1 MIQRIQS
8 VFLLIV
14 VILSA
19 LLFVFPI
26 ADYYS
31 DAATLKLML
40 TGVDS
45 YVPKGASLQ
54 TAVLSPYL
62 VYFNILVN
70 VAVAAIAGYAILQYK
85 RRPLQVKMVRI
96 GLLIDIVLLVI
107 LFVITDFLKKKLQV
121 TPDYGIG
128 ILFPL
133 ISVVF
138 LLLAQRA
145 ILKDERLVKSTD
157 RLR

>member
-8 VFLLIV
+8 VFLLMV
-14 VILSA
+14 VVLAA

-26 ADYYS
+26 ADYFS
-31 DAATLKLML
+31 DTTTLKLML

-54 TAVLSPYL
+54 TAVISPYL
-62 VYFNILVN
+62 VYFNVLVN
-70 VAVAAIAGYAILQYK
+70 LAVAATAGFAIFQYK
-85 RRPLQVKMVRI
+85 QRPFQVKLVRI
-96 GLLIDIVLLVI
+96 ALLVDIVLLVV

-138 LLLAQRA
+138 LVLAQRS

>member
-1 MIQRIQS
+1 M
-8 VFLLIV
+8 V
-14 VILSA
+14 VVLAA

-26 ADYYS
+26 ADYFS
-31 DAATLKLML
+31 DTTTLKLML

-54 TAVLSPYL
+54 TAVISPYL
-62 VYFNILVN
+62 VYFNVLVN
-70 VAVAAIAGYAILQYK
+70 LAVAATAGFAIFQYK
-85 RRPLQVKMVRI
+85 QRPFQVKLVRI
-96 GLLIDIVLLVI
+96 ALLVDIVLLVV

-138 LLLAQRA
+138 LVLAQRS

>member
-8 VFLLIV
+8 VFLLV
-14 VILSA
+14 VVVLSA
-19 LLFVFPI
+19 LLFVFPV

-31 DAATLKLML
+31 DTATLKLML
-40 TGVDS
+40 TGVES

-54 TAVLSPYL
+54 TAVLSSYL

-70 VAVAAIAGYAILQYK
+70 VAMAGIAAYTIFQYK
-85 RRPLQVKMVRI
+85 RRPLQIKMVRI
-96 GLLIDIVLLVI
+96 ALLMDIVLLVI

-121 TPDYGIG
+121 TPDYGVG

-145 ILKDERLVKSTD
+145 ILKDERLVKSSD

>member
-8 VFLLIV
+8 VFLLMV
-14 VILSA
+14 VVLAA

-26 ADYYS
+26 ADYFS
-31 DAATLKLML
+31 DTTTLKLML

-54 TAVLSPYL
+54 TAVISPYL
-62 VYFNILVN
+62 VYFNVLVN
-70 VAVAAIAGYAILQYK
+70 LAVAAVAGFAIFQYK
-85 RRPLQVKMVRI
+85 QRPFQVKLVRI
-96 GLLIDIVLLVI
+96 ALLIDIVLLVV

-121 TPDYGIG
+121 TPEYGVG

-138 LLLAQRA
+138 LVLAQRS